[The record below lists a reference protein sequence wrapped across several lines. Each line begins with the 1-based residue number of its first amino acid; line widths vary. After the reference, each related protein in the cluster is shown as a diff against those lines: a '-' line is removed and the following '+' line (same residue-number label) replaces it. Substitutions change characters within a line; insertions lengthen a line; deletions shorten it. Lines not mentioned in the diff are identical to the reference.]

1 MSVRSGMPFQWTRYL
16 IPSDAV
22 YIISIAIGLFALVFL
37 DEVPI
42 RLIGACVV
50 LLSGVFLVINL
61 QTRMRDKIAW
71 SRPTVSQPVEL
82 TKRVRTSPDGTTR
95 IVFDDFATTFSTD
108 DEHSTPPA
116 TTERRGTANGSGR
129 HTSKSSTLQ
138 REQVLPPERVT
149 PVEVGDDFSS
159 VRVVR
164 KVSKQGAQQP
174 SIEQA
179 AATEPTSSP
188 AGESNAPRI
197 RQVQLSLATLIDES
211 FESDSTEP
219 RREFAHIIK
228 GILHILRAT
237 MNARTAA
244 YFWYNP
250 DRRELVLEAI
260 ISDVTDSIRN
270 QRKFPLGEDILSH
283 IVQGGQAQIVCDI
296 QQSAECD
303 LLPYYYQ
310 ATGTKSLAAVPVFL
324 HKTVVGILTVDSPVD
339 DAYDEQTVG
348 ILGQCG
354 RLISMLVQSYT
365 AKYDLQQHARTLE
378 TIVHFR
384 RLFQHGECTVT
395 DIARSLVQAATALVE
410 TRGTGVVLFDPD
422 SGQWK
427 LVAAVG
433 NSMPPV
439 GTIIEVTDTAIAAT
453 LLEGKIVQC
462 HHCQT
467 LQRRYSTA
475 EQSSQDGYF
484 VAVPLRTSNENY
496 GALVV
501 ESTSGRIAEQ
511 DIAAL
516 EIIGE
521 HAGMLIAQLMLSM
534 RVREQSLL
542 DDHTQAY
549 NVGAFHRRLAE
560 EMERAHDVG
569 QPLSLLL
576 FQLDRYKTL
585 EQQPAAYESLVEA
598 TVEIVRSLL
607 KPYHIV
613 GRLDRGL
620 IGIILPG
627 LALDKAQLLADHIRK
642 KIAGTPQT
650 IEGRTVVVT
659 VSAGVATVEN
669 AQTVES
675 ALLNATTALQ
685 QALRRTNAVVVYS

>member
-1 MSVRSGMPFQWTRYL
+1 MPFHWARYL

-22 YIISIAIGLFALVFL
+22 YIISIVVGLFALVFL
-37 DEVPI
+37 EEVPI

-95 IVFDDFATTFSTD
+95 IVFDDFATTFSGD
-108 DEHSTPPA
+108 DEHA
-116 TTERRGTANGSGR
+116 TSSATIETSGTANGNSQR
-129 HTSKSSTLQ
+129 TTKPSIAQ
-138 REQVLPPERVT
+138 REQVLPPERVST
-149 PVEVGDDFSS
+149 SPVEIGDDFSS

-164 KVSKQGAQQP
+164 KVSKQGVQKP
-174 SIEQA
+174 TVEHPA
-179 AATEPTSSP
+179 APEPTSSL
-188 AGESNAPRI
+188 AGEPTAPRI
-197 RQVQLSLATLIDES
+197 RHVQLSLATLIDES
-211 FESDSTEP
+211 FESDATEP

-228 GILHILRAT
+228 GILHILRST

-296 QQSAECD
+296 RQSAECD

-365 AKYDLQQHARTLE
+365 TKYDLQQHARTLE

-384 RLFQHGECTVT
+384 RLFQHGECSVT
-395 DIARSLVQAATALVE
+395 DIAQALVQAATALVE
-410 TRGTGVVLFDPD
+410 TRGAGVVLFDTE
-422 SGQWK
+422 SGQWT

-433 NSMPPV
+433 SSMPPV

-462 HHCQT
+462 HHCKT
-467 LQRRYSTA
+467 LQRRYASA

-484 VAVPLRTSNENY
+484 VAVPLRSANENY

-501 ESTSGRIAEQ
+501 ESTNERIAEQ

-516 EIIGE
+516 EILGE
-521 HAGMLIAQLMLSM
+521 HAGMLIAQIVLSV
-534 RVREQSLL
+534 RVREQSLM
-542 DDHTQAY
+542 DDHTQTY

-560 EMERAHDVG
+560 EIERAHDARL
-569 QPLSLLL
+569 PLSLLL

-585 EQQPAAYESLVEA
+585 EQQPVAYESLVET
-598 TVEIVRSLL
+598 TVEIIRSLL

-620 IGIILPG
+620 IGVMLPG
-627 LALDKAQLLADHIRK
+627 LMLDKSQSLADHIRR
-642 KIAGTPQT
+642 KIAATPQT

-659 VSAGVATVEN
+659 VSVGVAPAEN
-669 AQTVES
+669 VQTVES
-675 ALLNATTALQ
+675 ALQNAMTALH
-685 QALRRTNAVVVYS
+685 QALRRTNTVVVYS